1 MKLKNSIQIVLKK
14 IITEFVILRAIQS
27 FLLPEKIFILF
38 LLISVREVKMRVL
51 RVMRRVLIGTHKRN
65 SNTM

>member
-1 MKLKNSIQIVLKK
+1 MKLKNSIQIALKK